1 MSLRLQSRM
10 NPATMIAAAIAL
22 AFLVSPQG
30 RTADYGSIAGIVTD
44 AQGFPLL
51 GATVQITGAAFRGFP
66 SGGKFVERIIT
77 DAHGRFAVE
86 RLLPGTYSLLVTSA
100 TRLPMARNGIQ
111 VIAGGSLR
119 QSIVLADILTPIRL
133 QVPSGDITSWG
144 ESWKWVLRTS
154 ATTRPVLRFQ
164 EKAGRKSKVK
174 KDNKTP
180 LPPSQRLIAMNPGS
194 SRGRALAGDPGMG
207 SVLAYI
213 RPLSENS
220 DLLVAGSLGATGM
233 QSSSVATIL
242 RREVVKGD
250 PQEFAVAVHQLD
262 FSDGVAA
269 LAARNRLE
277 GRNGAQALS
286 ASYSQTRR
294 VLNQLILTAG
304 FEFDYLNAGQDA
316 MSARPFMKA
325 EYELS
330 PASSVVVRHGA
341 ARLDRGS
348 SLLDR
353 VGALTSFP
361 RVTMHGFK
369 PQLERL
375 KHSEIGYTRRVGKNS
390 SVETALYHD
399 QFQNTALWGFG
410 GAGAFQ
416 GLVDSYL
423 ANPAANGVTL
433 NAGSYSS
440 SGVRAAWIRK
450 FKDGTEVSVLYA
462 MGDAL
467 VAESERTPVAGS
479 VRDLRSTL
487 RTRQTQSIGGRVS
500 TRIPVSRTAITTSY
514 QWMPAGRVNSVDP
527 VGQANMQ
534 IQPYLG
540 VQIRQPLPSLAFLPA
555 RIEALADFRN
565 LLSQGYVPVRGSGE
579 EVLLITPAYR
589 SFRGGFSVQF

>member
-1 MSLRLQSRM
+1 M
-10 NPATMIAAAIAL
+10 
-22 AFLVSPQG
+22 
-30 RTADYGSIAGIVTD
+30 
-44 AQGFPLL
+44 
-51 GATVQITGAAFRGFP
+51 GATVQISGPVLRGLS
-66 SGGKFVERIIT
+66 SGGKIVERIIT

-86 RLLPGTYSLLVTSA
+86 RLLPGTYSVQVTSA
-100 TRLPMARNGIQ
+100 TRLPVLRNGIY
-111 VIAGGSLR
+111 VGAGRSVQ
-119 QSIVLADILTPIRL
+119 QSFVLADILTPIRL
-133 QVPSGDITSWG
+133 RVPSGDVMSWG

-154 ATTRPVLRFQ
+154 AATRPVLRFQ
-164 EKAGRKSKVK
+164 EEAGRKSKAK
-174 KDNKTP
+174 KDDKSP
-180 LPPSQRLIAMNPGS
+180 LPPTQHLIAMNPGS

-207 SVLAYI
+207 SVVAYI

-220 DLLVAGSLGATGM
+220 DLLVAGSLGTTGL

-242 RREVVKGD
+242 RREVMKGD
-250 PQEFAVAVHQLD
+250 PQEIAVAIHQLD
-262 FSDGVAA
+262 FSDSSA

-294 VLNQLILTAG
+294 VLKQLILTAG

-330 PASSVVVRHGA
+330 PESSVAVRHGA

-375 KHSEIGYTRRVGKNS
+375 NHSEIGYTRRVGRNS
-390 SVETALYHD
+390 KVETAVYHD

-410 GAGAFQ
+410 GTSAFE

-423 ANPAANGVTL
+423 VNPAANGVTL

-450 FKDGTEVSVLYA
+450 LKDGTEVSVLYTI
-462 MGDAL
+462 GDAL
-467 VAESERTPVAGS
+467 AAESETAPVAGP
-479 VRDLRSTL
+479 VRNLRSAL
-487 RTRQTQSIGGRVS
+487 RKRQTQTIGGRVS
-500 TRIPVSRTAITTSY
+500 TRIPVSHTAITTSY

-527 VGQANMQ
+527 VGQANLQ

-540 VQIRQPLPSLAFLPA
+540 IQIRQPLPNLAFLPA

-565 LLSQGYVPVRGSGE
+565 LLSQGYVPIRGSGE